1 MEMATRKPKGY
12 KGKQPYN
19 SKPQFAKSRNKTY
32 QNPNRTDS
40 KPMQGNQSGGSNQQ
54 RRQNVKIGPEMRS
67 CYKYGRKGHLA
78 NSCRTPEYFVNIYK
92 ELQQLKA
99 RQPEA
104 HALDA
109 PTLAANENYMVN
121 GPTPALA
128 INSGFASNLNIDGKG
143 TSLRES
149 WLAHNSQELALLNSA
164 TTHTILWD
172 SLYFSFT
179 GSDTDIWQ
187 VCQMQTIAGGRDFKF
202 REGRATIVLPGGATL
217 LIANAIFAP
226 SASQSLISFK
236 DLRAN
241 DIHTM
246 TIVKNNKEALL
257 LQRETEVLA
266 TAYAGCGGL
275 YELPIR
281 SGGQPHKVSLAS
293 EPTKPQSFALT

>member
-1 MEMATRKPKGY
+1 M
-12 KGKQPYN
+12 
-19 SKPQFAKSRNKTY
+19 
-32 QNPNRTDS
+32 
-40 KPMQGNQSGGSNQQ
+40 
-54 RRQNVKIGPEMRS
+54 
-67 CYKYGRKGHLA
+67 A

-99 RQPEA
+99 RQLEA

-109 PTLAANENYMVN
+109 PTPEATENYMIS

-128 INSGFASNLNIDGKG
+128 INFGLASNSNIDGKG

-149 WLAHNSQELALLNSA
+149 WLAHSGQELALLDSA
-164 TTHTILWD
+164 TTDIVLRD
-172 SLYFSFT
+172 SLYFSFA
-179 GSDTDIWQ
+179 GSNTDAWQ

-202 REGRATIVLPGGATL
+202 HKGRATIVLPGGATL
-217 LIANAIFAP
+217 LIANAMFAP
-226 SASQSLISFK
+226 SASRSLISFK

-241 DIHTM
+241 GIHTT

-293 EPTKPQSFALT
+293 EPTKPQSSKRPAGPLPLPEKVGLWHNRIGHPGTTMFRRMIPILSGHEVCQGDANKIGVCTACAQGKMINRPSR